1 MRQAALPNLSSVAV
15 ADLQAVLRMRETFP
29 LCLVFHFFLLVGCAY
44 ADGAEWVV
52 GEQ

>member
-1 MRQAALPNLSSVAV
+1 LPNLSSVAV

-29 LCLVFHFFLLVGCAY
+29 LCLVFQFFILLVGCSY